1 MSVKRKLSSWFIR
14 LFWMAILG
22 PILGMACG
30 VWFASMGWFGPLPSF
45 EELENPQ
52 QNLATEIYAS
62 DGVLLG
68 KFFYENRTPV
78 TYEEISHH
86 VVNALI
92 STEDERFREHS
103 AIDAKSLG
111 RAIVGALTGRSAGGG
126 STITQQLSK
135 MLFTDVSSNII
146 ERVLQKFKEWVI
158 SVRLERNFTK
168 DEILTMYLNKF
179 DFLYLAVGVKS
190 AAKIYFNTT
199 PDQLTIEQA
208 ALLVGMAK
216 NPSRYNPKRFP
227 ENALKRRNVVFGQMH
242 RNGIISE
249 VERDS
254 LIDLPI
260 ELDFK
265 RANHND
271 GLAPYFREHL
281 RRYMKGWLKENKKPD
296 GTEYNLYAEGLKIFT
311 TIDSRMQ
318 QYAEE
323 AVATH
328 MPALQEQFYEHW
340 DVEVY
345 EEPEE
350 LEEGEEVEALK
361 EALEDDEE
369 RYTHPPF
376 DEALRPGQVDTIML
390 TAMKRSERYRK
401 LRKQQISSEAIDTIF
416 NKPAEMQ
423 IFTWDGSVD
432 TTLSPMDSI
441 LHYKYILQTG
451 MMSMDPQT
459 GYVKAWVG
467 GIDHHYF
474 KYDHVKDAKRQVGST
489 FKPFVY
495 ATAIDQHNYSPCM
508 NVPNVQVAF
517 EKERWGLEEDW
528 IPRNSGDV
536 YGGELNLKQALA
548 KSINTVTAY
557 LMKQV
562 GPRKVRKMAR
572 AMGLEGRIPPAPSI
586 CLGTPDVS
594 IFEMVG
600 AYGTFANKGVYTSPV
615 FLNRIEDK
623 NGVVLDQISPTTKE
637 VLSEEKAYVMLDL
650 MQGVTRNGSG
660 VRLRWKYGFRNQIAG
675 KTGTTQNQSDG
686 WFIGVVPN
694 LVTGV
699 WTGAEDRAVHFRTV
713 TLGQGANVA
722 LPIWGEYM
730 KRVYRDVDLGISKA
744 DFKIPNDLSIELD
757 CAKFEKERISFD
769 DELEDEEF

>member
-1 MSVKRKLSSWFIR
+1 MSKKNKLSTWFIR
-14 LFWMAILG
+14 LFWLGILS
-22 PILGMACG
+22 PIIGIAGG

-68 KFFYENRTPV
+68 KFFYENRSPV
-78 TYEEISHH
+78 TYDQLSPNL
-86 VVNALI
+86 VNALI
-92 STEDERFREHS
+92 ATEDERFREHS
-103 AIDAKSLG
+103 GIDAKSLA

-135 MLFTDVSSNII
+135 MLFTNVSRSKI
-146 ERVLQKFKEWVI
+146 ERIKQKFKEWVI

-168 DEILTMYLNKF
+168 DEILTMYFNKF

-199 PDQLTIEQA
+199 PDKLTIEQA
-208 ALLVGMAK
+208 AVLVGMAK
-216 NPSRYNPKRFP
+216 NPSLYNPKRFP
-227 ENALKRRNVVFGQMH
+227 ENALNRRNVVLGQMY
-242 RNGIISE
+242 RNGVIDE
-249 VERDS
+249 FERDS
-254 LIDLPI
+254 LVTLPI

-265 RANHND
+265 RTNHND
-271 GLAPYFREHL
+271 GLAPYFREYL
-281 RRYMKGWLKENKKPD
+281 RKYMKDWLKEHKKPD
-296 GTEYNLYAEGLKIFT
+296 GTEYNIYADGLKIYT

-318 QYAEE
+318 KYAEE

-328 MPALQEQFYEHW
+328 MPFLQEQFYNHW
-340 DVEVY
+340 DG
-345 EEPEE
+345 
-350 LEEGEEVEALK
+350 EG
-361 EALEDDEE
+361 DEFVNA
-369 RYTHPPF
+369 PF
-376 DEALRPGQVDTIML
+376 DEELRPGQVDTLML

-401 LRKQQISSEAIDTIF
+401 LRKRKAEDKEIKEVF
-416 NKPAEMQ
+416 NTPTKMNV
-423 IFTWDGSVD
+423 FTWEGGVD
-432 TTLSPMDSI
+432 TVLSPMDSI
-441 LHYKYILQTG
+441 LHYKYLLQTG

-459 GYVKAWVG
+459 GFVKAWVG

-474 KYDHVKDAKRQVGST
+474 QYDHVKEAKRQVGST

-508 NVPNVQVAF
+508 KVPNVQVIF
-517 EKERWGLEEDW
+517 EKESWGLEEDW
-528 IPRNSGDV
+528 IPRNSGEK
-536 YGGELNLKQALA
+536 YGGELNLKEALA
-548 KSINTVTAY
+548 NSVNTVTAY

-572 AMGLEGRIPPAPSI
+572 AMGLESKIPPAPSI

-600 AYGTFANKGVYTSPV
+600 AYGTFANKGVYTSPI

-623 NGVVLDQISPTTKE
+623 NGVVLDEFNPITKE
-637 VLSEEKAYVMLDL
+637 VLSEEKAYVMLNL
-650 MQGVTRNGSG
+650 MQGVTTEGSG
-660 VRLRWKYGFRNQIAG
+660 VRLRWKYGFKNQIAG

-686 WFIGVVPN
+686 WFMGIVPN

-699 WTGAEDRAVHFRTV
+699 WTGAEDRAVHFRSI
-713 TLGQGANVA
+713 TLGQGANMA
-722 LPIWGEYM
+722 LPIWAEYM
-730 KRVYRDVDLGISKA
+730 TRVYKDKDLGVSKG
-744 DFKIPNDLSIELD
+744 DFQEPTKLSIELD
-757 CAKFEKERISFD
+757 CKTFEKELIDFD
-769 DELEDEEF
+769 NDAENEEF

>member
-1 MSVKRKLSSWFIR
+1 MGFKSKIITWLIR
-14 LFWMAILG
+14 LFWLAILA
-22 PILGMACG
+22 PIAAIFCG

-62 DGVLLG
+62 DGALLG

-78 TYEEISHH
+78 TYEELSHH
-86 VVNALI
+86 LVNALI
-92 STEDERFREHS
+92 ATEDERFREHS
-103 AIDAKSLG
+103 GIDAKSLG
-111 RAIVGALTGRSAGGG
+111 RAIAGAATGRSAGGG

-135 MLFTDVSSNII
+135 MLFTDVSSNIL

-168 DEILTMYLNKF
+168 NEILTMYLNKF

-190 AAKIYFNTT
+190 AAKIYFNTS
-199 PDQLTIEQA
+199 PDQLSIEQA
-208 ALLVGMAK
+208 AVLVGMAK

-227 ENALKRRNVVFGQMH
+227 DYALKRRNVVFGQMY
-242 RNGIISE
+242 RNGMLTE

-254 LIDLPI
+254 LKQLPI
-260 ELDFK
+260 VLDFK

-281 RRYMKGWLKENKKPD
+281 RRYMKDWLKQNKKSD
-296 GTEYNLYAEGLKIFT
+296 GTAYNLYSDGLKIHT

-318 QYAEE
+318 RYAEE

-328 MPALQEQFYEHW
+328 MPFLQNQFYEHW

-345 EEPEE
+345 EPVEE
-350 LEEGEEVEALK
+350 DEEGQEGEDLEEII
-361 EALEDDEE
+361 DDGIE
-369 RYTHPPF
+369 RFTHPPF
-376 DEALRPGQVDTIML
+376 DESLRPGQVDTIML

-401 LRKQQISSEAIDTIF
+401 LRKYNLSSEELDTIF
-416 NKPAEMQ
+416 ATPASMR
-423 IFTWDGSVD
+423 IFTWDGPVD
-432 TTLSPMDSI
+432 TLMSPMDSI
-441 LHYKYILQTG
+441 LHYKYLLQTG
-451 MMSMDPQT
+451 VMSMDPQT
-459 GYVKAWVG
+459 GFVKAWVG

-474 KYDHVKDAKRQVGST
+474 KYDHVKEARRQVGST

-495 ATAIDQHNYSPCM
+495 ATAIDQHNYSPCT
-508 NVPNVQVAF
+508 NIPNVQVVF
-517 EKERWGLEEDW
+517 EKETWRLEEDW
-528 IPRNSGDV
+528 IPRNSGEV
-536 YGGELNLKQALA
+536 YGGEMNLKEALA
-548 KSINTVTAY
+548 KSVNTVTAY

-594 IFEMVG
+594 LYEMVG
-600 AYGTFANKGVYTSPV
+600 AYGTFANKGVYTTPV

-650 MQGVTRNGSG
+650 MQGVTKNGSG
-660 VRLRWKYGFRNQIAG
+660 VRLRWRYGFRNQIAG

-686 WFIGVVPN
+686 WFIGLVPN

-699 WTGAEDRAVHFRTV
+699 WTGAEDRAVHFRDV

-722 LPIWGEYM
+722 LPIWAEYM
-730 KRVYRDVDLGISKA
+730 QRVYQDTDLGISKD
-744 DFKIPNDLSIELD
+744 DFEEPNRLSIELD
-757 CAKFEKERISFD
+757 CAQFEKERINF
-769 DELEDEEF
+769 DEEVNEEEF